1 LEDLRIRKMKVFCSV
16 LLTVEERRKLKRKA
30 YRENDVEQQAGESV
44 RAGGGLEQE
53 DRIAGEDKRVGN
65 ARRSDP
71 LLDGFV

>member
-44 RAGGGLEQE
+44 RAGGLEQE